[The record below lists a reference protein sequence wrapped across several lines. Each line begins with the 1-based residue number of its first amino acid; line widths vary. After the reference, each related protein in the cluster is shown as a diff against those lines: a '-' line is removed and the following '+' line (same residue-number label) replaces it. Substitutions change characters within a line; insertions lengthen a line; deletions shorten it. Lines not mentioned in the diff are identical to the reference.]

1 MGRPFRERPSTHV
14 TKVLEPHSA
23 SGDSIRPP
31 GLIKTQAFQAALI
44 WGILGVMK
52 ENRSSSRKRF
62 FWKNTLMQLQE
73 LFPRCTVIEE
83 SKVWLKG
90 SMRSMAWL
98 WVSFGGEQDASF
110 SVSVGGVG
118 SEDQLAG
125 F

>member
-1 MGRPFRERPSTHV
+1 
-14 TKVLEPHSA
+14 
-23 SGDSIRPP
+23 
-31 GLIKTQAFQAALI
+31 
-44 WGILGVMK
+44 
-52 ENRSSSRKRF
+52 
-62 FWKNTLMQLQE
+62 MQLQE